1 MYIQICIYI
10 VYIYIHICKYTHVY
24 TYMYMY
30 MRFYL
35 HFCTCIIYIY
45 TSSRTAGC
53 PARSWRP
60 TRSDVP
66 HSWPKPGEVSAGH
79 AQQPTRPKRW
89 DFDQQNTGEF
99 FLLTWN
105 HILSYSDLK
114 MKDHEIMGK
123 DHGNGQDHSRSL
135 IFDTCGWTSIP
146 AVLIWRS
153 KVPGCW
159 CIARA
164 HFSWCYP
171 NMVKTC

>member
-10 VYIYIHICKYTHVY
+10 VYIYIHICKYIHVY
-24 TYMYMY
+24 TYMYI
-30 MRFYL
+30 
-35 HFCTCIIYIY
+35 CVCVSICIFVHVY
-45 TSSRTAGC
+45 TASRTAGC